1 MPMFRKP
8 SFSFSGDKTYIIAG
22 GLGGLGRSL
31 ARWLVS
37 RGAKNLILLSR
48 SGPRTDAAKTMLE
61 ELALDGVCVKAPAC
75 DATDADSLKAVLDEY
90 DAPMPII
97 SGCFQSTMI
106 LRNAVFQNMS
116 YEDWKTC
123 VDPKVRGSW
132 NLHTLLPKGMDFF
145 VFLSSISGIIG
156 LGGQANYAAG
166 NTYMDALAHYRI
178 SQGEKGSSL
187 DLGAITDKGL
197 LAQNEVLL
205 NRVLAGGNL
214 LPVSSKELFA
224 ILDFHCNPEV
234 VLTARN
240 CQTLIG
246 IETPANVKAKRLEQA
261 NWVTTPFFRH
271 MHQIDST
278 AGASAADTE
287 EAVDFRKMF
296 AEASS
301 LSEAG
306 AVVSLALL
314 KKLTRTLSTLQV
326 DEVDMRKSLH
336 TYGVDSL
343 LAVEL
348 RSWFAREFSADIP
361 IFEISG
367 GFKLFI
373 RRDFSCQEKP
383 LLPGHLDR
391 VN

>member
-1 MPMFRKP
+1 MPMF
-8 SFSFSGDKTYIIAG
+8 
-22 GLGGLGRSL
+22 
-31 ARWLVS
+31 RWLVS
-37 RGAKNLILLSR
+37 RGAKNLILMPR
-48 SGPRTDAAKTMLE
+48 SGPPTDAAKTLWE
-61 ELALDGVCVKAPAC
+61 ELALGGVCVEVPAC
-75 DATDADSLKAVLDEY
+75 GVTDADSLKAVLDEY
-90 DAPMPII
+90 AASMPRI

-106 LRNAVFQNMS
+106 LRDAVFQNMS

-123 VDPKVRGSW
+123 LDPKVRGSW
-132 NLHTLLPKGMDFF
+132 NLHTLLPNKGMDFF

-166 NTYMDALAHYRI
+166 NTYMDALARYCI

-197 LAQNEVLL
+197 LAENEVLS

-246 IETPANVKAKRLEQA
+246 IETLANVKAKRLEQA
-261 NWVTTPFFRH
+261 NWVTTPSFRH

-278 AGASAADTE
+278 AGASVADTE

-367 GFKLFI
+367 ASS
-373 RRDFSCQEKP
+373 FSSVGISVARKSRYYQATWIE
-383 LLPGHLDR
+383 
-391 VN
+391 